1 MIQYENL
8 QKLNDNYRAEI
19 DEAIK
24 QVLDSGY
31 FILGENTAKFEEE
44 FSRYLGID
52 HCIGVANG
60 LDALTMSFAC
70 LGLPPGSEVIVQ
82 SNTYIATVLSI
93 VNNNLTPVFVE
104 PDLDTYSMLSDPI
117 EKQITTKTKAIL
129 VTHLYGKIS
138 NMIEICSLAKKYNLY
153 IVEDCAQSHGS
164 TLHGKQ
170 SGTFGDLGCF
180 SFYPTKNLGALG
192 DGGAVVT
199 NNQFFADKI
208 KTLRNYGSSKKYFNE
223 MLGVNSRLDELQ
235 AAILRIKLKYLESY
249 IQKKRDIADKYFQ
262 LIDSTRYTLP
272 VIEAGKRDTYHIF
285 PIRLNSR
292 DKIREVLDSNGIK
305 TEIHYPVPLCD
316 QPALQN
322 HINAPHPIAAKIS
335 NTILSLPCSIVHTTE
350 EIEEVCKVLN
360 QAQENAN

>member
-19 DEAIK
+19 DNAIK

-31 FILGENTAKFEEE
+31 FILGENTVKFEEE
-44 FSRYLGID
+44 FSQYLGID

-60 LDALTMSFAC
+60 LDALTLSFVC
-70 LGLPPGSEVIVQ
+70 LDLPAGSEVIVQ
-82 SNTYIATVLSI
+82 SNTYIATILSI
-93 VNNNLTPVFVE
+93 VHNDLKPVFVE
-104 PDLDTYSMLSDPI
+104 PDLDTYSMLAKSI
-117 EKQITTKTKAIL
+117 EKNITSKTKAIL

-138 NMIEICSLAKKYNLY
+138 NMEEICALARKYKLFV
-153 IVEDCAQSHGS
+153 VEDCAQSHGS
-164 TLHGKQ
+164 TLNGKQ
-170 SGTFGDLGCF
+170 AGTFGDIACF

-199 NNQFFADKI
+199 NNQLFADKI

-223 MLGVNSRLDELQ
+223 IIGVNSRLDELQ

-249 IQKKRDIADKYFQ
+249 IQKKRDVANKYFQ
-262 LIDSTRYTLP
+262 LLDATRYSLP
-272 VIEAGKRDTYHIF
+272 IIEAGKRDTYHIF

-292 DKIREVLDSNGIK
+292 DKIKKLLESNGIK
-305 TEIHYPVPLCD
+305 SEIHYPIPLCD
-316 QPALQN
+316 QPALKN
-322 HINAPHPIAAKIS
+322 HINGPHPIAKKIS
-335 NTILSLPCSIVHTTE
+335 NTILSLPCSIVHTAE

-360 QAQENAN
+360 KA